1 MVYLEGQLQ
10 LRACDDNVGEIQQV
24 DLQRVKHA
32 LPAHNDSLGLLLN
45 WQGAHQSSH
54 LHDTPQAPQKTSS
67 TAGLHWITGGE
78 VDSEVKALT
87 GWDGGHLVI
96 ETRVV

>member
-10 LRACDDNVGEIQQV
+10 LRACNDDIGEIQQV

-45 WQGAHQSSH
+45 WQRPHQSSN
-54 LHDTPQAPQKTSS
+54 LHGSPEGPQNTSDI
-67 TAGLHWITGGE
+67 ARLHWITCGQLLM
-78 VDSEVKALT
+78 AFT
-87 GWDGGHLVI
+87 GWGGARLEI
-96 ETRVV
+96 